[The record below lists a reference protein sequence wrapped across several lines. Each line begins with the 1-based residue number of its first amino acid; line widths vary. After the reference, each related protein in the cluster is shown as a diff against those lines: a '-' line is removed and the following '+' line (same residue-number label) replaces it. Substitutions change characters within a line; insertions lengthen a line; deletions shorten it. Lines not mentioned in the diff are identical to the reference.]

1 MSRVRAW
8 IAGGWA
14 ALLVLTAAPARA
26 DDFRQGLSAFN
37 RAEYTESV
45 RLWRPLAEQ
54 GNADAQAGL
63 GYLYYHGL
71 GVRQDYTAAADW
83 YRRAAE
89 QDQPDAQLFLGTLF
103 YNGTGV
109 RQSFIEAYK
118 WCDIAQTNGAS
129 QAGPCREAAQQ
140 RLSDLELAESMR
152 LITAWF
158 GQHGRGTTTNK

>member
-8 IAGGWA
+8 IAGGGV
-14 ALLVLTAAPARA
+14 ALLVLAVPARA

-37 RAEYTESV
+37 RAQYAESV
-45 RLWRPLAEQ
+45 RLWRPLAEH
-54 GNADAQAGL
+54 GNPDAQASL

-71 GVRQDYTAAADW
+71 GVRQDYAAAADW
-83 YRRAAE
+83 FRRAAE

-109 RQSFIEAYK
+109 RQSFVQAYK

-140 RLSDLELAESMR
+140 RLSDLELAESTR
-152 LITAWF
+152 LVTDWF
-158 GQHGRGTTTNK
+158 GRHGRH